1 MPRSLSLLVLLAM
14 AGCAP
19 APELLSP
26 RVKPPPKPKPWLGV
40 TYQVLGPSAGQS
52 EGMPVAVPDTT
63 KLEPM
68 PVLRPD
74 TSIDP
79 LMATRWYGSTFRLR
93 IRGPAGKIEPGPPLD
108 SVLRVAP
115 RP

>member
-26 RVKPPPKPKPWLGV
+26 RVKPPPMPKPW
-40 TYQVLGPSAGQS
+40 PSATLRIIPGLDHS
-52 EGMPVAVPDTT
+52 RGMPVAVPDTE
-63 KLEPM
+63 KLERM
-68 PVLRPD
+68 PVARPD
-74 TSIDP
+74 TTNDRG
-79 LMATRWYGSTFRLR
+79 MVMRGRTFT
-93 IRGPAGKIEPGPPLD
+93 IRGPA
-108 SVLRVAP
+108 SVPVSPSSDTFHVVAP